1 MTKMNQRVSW
11 MEHIVNARLTKDLGF
26 LLMTYKLQP
35 HVCIVSVI
43 ASVIHIKP
51 RALVSQPSIRH
62 SLMKRRNTC
71 QELSSQVE
79 TRWIPE
85 KDSRLL
91 SHILVVGVWWPW
103 NKTHAPFTLDGKKK
117 TPLTSVFDA
126 AFAAFAHTSN
136 DSSVVMSVYRL
147 QLRSNGMKTQY
158 PGWQVNSRLNIS
170 HHCSGKSDECCSLR
184 LFENKFWRLL
194 GVVRWGIWSGCFL
207 FFIFDDEHD
216 RSHLKKQKGKL
227 VLWQGENHPFLRV
240 YPWVKTSQHNAQLL
254 QWKSGI
260 NNWLFF
266 SRIACS
272 VERNLRWYKGFHRG
286 GYCKFSSSC
295 QSLYS
300 PQLQRVSILCLKHND
315 IITLTLTQDTA
326 PISD

>member
-1 MTKMNQRVSW
+1 
-11 MEHIVNARLTKDLGF
+11 
-26 LLMTYKLQP
+26 MTYKLQP

-43 ASVIHIKP
+43 ASVIHIKSH
-51 RALVSQPSIRH
+51 AQVSQPSIRH
-62 SLMKRRNTC
+62 SFMKRRNTC
-71 QELSSQVE
+71 KELSSQVE
-79 TRWIPE
+79 TCWILE

-117 TPLTSVFDA
+117 TPLTSVFDV

-136 DSSVVMSVYRL
+136 DSLVVMGVYRL

-240 YPWVKTSQHNAQLL
+240 YPWVKTNTMHNCFSEKVVSTIDCFSQESLARLKETLGGTRDSTGVVTVNSQVAAKAFILL
-254 QWKSGI
+254 NCRGYQSFAKS
-260 NNWLFF
+260 
-266 SRIACS
+266 
-272 VERNLRWYKGFHRG
+272 
-286 GYCKFSSSC
+286 
-295 QSLYS
+295 
-300 PQLQRVSILCLKHND
+300 
-315 IITLTLTQDTA
+315 TMT
-326 PISD
+326 

>member
-1 MTKMNQRVSW
+1 
-11 MEHIVNARLTKDLGF
+11 
-26 LLMTYKLQP
+26 MTYKLQP

-43 ASVIHIKP
+43 ASVIHIKSH
-51 RALVSQPSIRH
+51 ALVSQPSIRH
-62 SLMKRRNTC
+62 SFMKRRNTC

-79 TRWIPE
+79 TCWILE

-240 YPWVKTSQHNAQLL
+240 YPWVKTNTMHNCFSEKVVSTIDCFSQESLARLKETLGGTRDSTGVVTVNSQVAAKAFILL
-254 QWKSGI
+254 
-260 NNWLFF
+260 N
-266 SRIACS
+266 C
-272 VERNLRWYKGFHRG
+272 RG
-286 GYCKFSSSC
+286 Y
-295 QSLYS
+295 QSF
-300 PQLQRVSILCLKHND
+300 
-315 IITLTLTQDTA
+315 A
-326 PISD
+326 